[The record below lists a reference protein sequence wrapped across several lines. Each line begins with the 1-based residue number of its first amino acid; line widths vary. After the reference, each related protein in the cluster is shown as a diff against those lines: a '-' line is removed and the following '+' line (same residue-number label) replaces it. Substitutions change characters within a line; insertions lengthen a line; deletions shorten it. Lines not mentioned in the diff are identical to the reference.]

1 MNFHEFYTK
10 IKDLGLTFLI
20 SRASQKSGDNTYVA
34 PVQILVIKGEDNSYK
49 LPPVYLRIIAQTDKM
64 IELSNVKH
72 FKDFDK
78 IHSMKNLPKN
88 WSYTYLLM
96 SKDNVKPLY
105 LMDDFTY
112 IYEAIE
118 KAFKAKQAR
127 ERKMKDVIKYM
138 TSQPKFDDKK
148 FRKKNG
154 LK

>member
-64 IELSNVKH
+64 IGLSNVKH

-96 SKDNVKPLY
+96 SKNNVTPLY
-105 LMDDFTY
+105 LMDDFSY

-118 KAFKAKQAR
+118 KAFKTKQTR
-127 ERKMKDVIKYM
+127 ESKLKTIIKKM
-138 TSQPKFDDKK
+138 TSQPKFNEEK

>member
-10 IKDLGLTFLI
+10 IKDLGLTFMI
-20 SRASQKSGDNTYVA
+20 SRNTQKSGDDVYVA
-34 PVQILVIKGEDNSYK
+34 PVQILVIKDENNDYK

-64 IELSNVKH
+64 IKLDDVKN

-96 SKDNVKPLY
+96 TKDDITPLY

-112 IYEAIE
+112 IYESI
-118 KAFKAKQAR
+118 AK
-127 ERKMKDVIKYM
+127 
-138 TSQPKFDDKK
+138 
-148 FRKKNG
+148 G
-154 LK
+154 LHKQ

>member
-20 SRASQKSGDNTYVA
+20 SRDSQKSGDNTYIA
-34 PVQILVIKGEDNSYK
+34 PVQILVIKGENNSYK

-64 IELSNVKH
+64 IELNNIKH

-88 WSYTYLLM
+88 WNYTYLLM
-96 SKDNVKPLY
+96 SKNNVKPLY
-105 LMDDFTY
+105 LMNDFTY

-118 KAFKAKQAR
+118 MAYKEKQSK
-127 ERKMKDVIKYM
+127 ENKLKNVIKKM
-138 TSQPKFDDKK
+138 ISQPKFNDEK